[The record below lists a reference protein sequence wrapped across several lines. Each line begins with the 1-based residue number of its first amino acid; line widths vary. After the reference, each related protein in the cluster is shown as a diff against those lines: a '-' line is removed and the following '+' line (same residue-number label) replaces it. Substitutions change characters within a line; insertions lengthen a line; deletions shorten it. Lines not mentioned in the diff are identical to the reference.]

1 MVEWYLTNIGLSGPN
16 EFINAAYVITS
27 IAEGWEMS
35 EGFVKVGKLSDFSE
49 GKLKKVQVAGEDVVV
64 ANILGR
70 IYAMTATCTHRGGP
84 LDEGE
89 VDGTTVICPWHGGQ
103 FDVTTGKVVSPPPKK
118 DEVTFDVQIQGSDVL
133 LKKR

>member
-1 MVEWYLTNIGLSGPN
+1 
-16 EFINAAYVITS
+16 
-27 IAEGWEMS
+27 
-35 EGFVKVGKLSDFSE
+35 
-49 GKLKKVQVAGEDVVV
+49 VAGEDAVV
-64 ANILGR
+64 ANISGK

-89 VDGTTVICPWHGGQ
+89 LDGITVICPWHGGT

-118 DEVTFDVQIQGSDVL
+118 DEVAFDVQIQGSDVL